1 MRKQIKYTLP
11 FINNGKEFVLSDWT
25 VEKHERAIAAALE
38 VTKNNKNLNSI
49 QKENELKY
57 AIMYEALVEIDES
70 VELDDIRKYFKH
82 PENIV
87 EFFNAVYYAGKKN
100 IYFRKEEK
108 KPPKK
113 KNSTSKKN

>member
-1 MRKQIKYTLP
+1 MKKIKYALKFVNKGKP
-11 FINNGKEFVLSDWT
+11 FVISDWT
-25 VEKHERAIAAALE
+25 VEKHERAIATALE
-38 VTKNNKNLNSI
+38 FTKGRKDLNDT

-57 AIMYEALVEIDES
+57 AIMYEALLEIDES
-70 VELDDIRKYFKH
+70 VELDEVRKYFIH

-100 IYFRKEEK
+100 IYFRQEE

-113 KNSTSKKN
+113 RDSTSKKN

>member
-1 MRKQIKYTLP
+1 MKKIKYTLKFVNEGKP
-11 FINNGKEFVLSDWT
+11 FVVSDWT

-38 VTKNNKNLNSI
+38 ITKGREDLDSV

-57 AIMYEALVEIDES
+57 AIMYETLVEIDKT
-70 VELDDIRKYFKH
+70 VELDSIRKFFVH
-82 PENIV
+82 PENMV

-100 IYFRKEEK
+100 IYFRQEE
-108 KPPKK
+108 KPPKR

>member
-1 MRKQIKYTLP
+1 MKKIKYTLKFVNKGKP
-11 FINNGKEFVLSDWT
+11 FVVRDWT

-38 VTKNNKNLNSI
+38 VTKGREDLSSV
-49 QKENELKY
+49 QTENELKY
-57 AIMYEALVEIDES
+57 AIMYEALVEIDKT
-70 VELDDIRKYFKH
+70 VELDSIREFFVH
-82 PENIV
+82 PENMV

-100 IYFRKEEK
+100 IYFREEE